1 MELCAYQRTSMEQ
14 FRAADGAR
22 RMYQP
27 YWLKEGQGIHL
38 ITLDMDVNKFQIQI
52 ESGEVFIQDK
62 YLEASDEKSNS
73 IIIQKLKK

>member
-1 MELCAYQRTSMEQ
+1 MEQ

-38 ITLDMDVNKFQIQI
+38 MTLDMDVNKFQTQI

-62 YLEASDEKSNS
+62 YLEASDHITEIKKIIVIPKSENKN
-73 IIIQKLKK
+73 IEIH